1 MVRPERRTRGD
12 VLAAGAIALVMAV
25 LAAVIWWTSDARATE
40 SRPAA
45 VAAKPLTAAKTVPD
59 AVRQLWAAPSPR
71 TAVPVVAGGSV
82 VTGDGRTVTGHDP
95 VTGAA
100 IWTFARD
107 RELCG
112 VTWIYSNAV
121 AVYPD
126 VRGCGQVSTIDGAS
140 GRRGPTRSGYAD
152 KHIALSSNGT
162 EVLAAGPT
170 RLETWRSDMVRV
182 IGFGEVDAR
191 LKPAQQG
198 IGAGCAL
205 TSAAA
210 SPATVAVMRSCR
222 DEADLKLTLLKP
234 SEHDDEPD
242 VRDVPLPGAKADSGA
257 RVLAVSD
264 TSAAI
269 YLPNPRPRVVVY
281 DETGNE
287 VSTGDLTAPPTPEAL
302 QNRAVSP
309 AGGLITWWT
318 GHDLVVFDAAPLAY
332 RYTIPGGRE
341 ALLGPAT
348 MMANELLIP
357 VAGGLAVYEAS
368 AGTLQRVI
376 AVDRP
381 AASGP
386 AGPVVPAVAGTTVL
400 EQRGDTV
407 VALG

>member
-12 VLAAGAIALVMAV
+12 VLAAGAIALVVAV
-25 LAAVIWWTSDARATE
+25 VAAVIWWTSDARATE

-45 VAAKPLTAAKTVPD
+45 VAAKPVTAAKAVP
-59 AVRQLWAAPSPR
+59 AALRQLWTAPSPR
-71 TAVPVVAGGSV
+71 TSVPVVAGGSV
-82 VTGDGRTVTGHDP
+82 VTGAGRTVTGHDP

-112 VTWIYSNAV
+112 VTWIYSHAV

-126 VRGCGQVSTIDGAS
+126 VRGCGQVSTIDGAT

-152 KHIALSSNGT
+152 NHITLSSNGT
-162 EVLAAGPT
+162 EVLSAGAT

-191 LKPAQQG
+191 VKPPQKG

-205 TSAAA
+205 RSAAA
-210 SPATVAVMRSCR
+210 SPATVAVMQSCR
-222 DEADLKLTLLKP
+222 DQAELKLTLLKP
-234 SEHDDEPD
+234 SDQDDEPE
-242 VRDVPLPGAKADSGA
+242 VRDVPLPGTAADSGA

-269 YLPNPRPRVVVY
+269 YLPGPRPRVVVY

-302 QNRAVSP
+302 QNPAVSP

-318 GHDLVVFDAAPLAY
+318 GHDLVVFDATPLAY
-332 RYTIPGGRE
+332 RYTIPGGPQV
-341 ALLGPAT
+341 LLGPAT
-348 MMANELLIP
+348 MMANRLLIP
-357 VAGGLAVYEAS
+357 VAGGLAVHEAS
-368 AGTLQRVI
+368 AGTLERVI
-376 AVDRP
+376 PVDRP
-381 AASGP
+381 AAPEP
-386 AGPVVPAVAGTTVL
+386 AEPVVPAVAGTTVL

>member
-1 MVRPERRTRGD
+1 MIRPERRTRGD
-12 VLAAGAIALVMAV
+12 VLAAGAIALVVAIT
-25 LAAVIWWTSDARATE
+25 AAVIWWTSDARATE

-45 VAAKPLTAAKTVPD
+45 VPAKALTAAKSVP
-59 AVRQLWAAPSPR
+59 AALRQLWTAPSPY
-71 TAVPVVAGGSV
+71 TTVPVVAGGSV
-82 VTGDGRTVTGHDP
+82 VTGAGRTVTGHNP
-95 VTGAA
+95 VSGEA

-112 VTWIYSNAV
+112 VTWIYSHAV

-126 VRGCGQVSTIDGAS
+126 GRGCGQVSTIDANT
-140 GRRGPTRSGYAD
+140 GRRGYTRSGYAD
-152 KHIALSSNGT
+152 NHVTLSSNGT
-162 EVLAAGPT
+162 EVLAAGDT

-191 LKPAQQG
+191 VKPPQKG
-198 IGAGCAL
+198 IGQGCAL
-205 TSAAA
+205 RSAAA
-210 SPATVAVMRSCR
+210 SPATVAVMQSCR
-222 DEADLKLTLLKP
+222 DQADLKLTLLKP
-234 SEHDDEPD
+234 SDQDDEPE
-242 VRDVPLPGAKADSGA
+242 VRDIPLPGTAADSGA

-269 YLPNPRPRVVVY
+269 YLPGPRPRVVIY

-287 VSTGDLTAPPTPEAL
+287 VSSTDLPAPPTPEAL
-302 QNRAVSP
+302 QNAAVSP

-318 GHDLVVFDAAPLAY
+318 GHDLVVFNATALAF
-332 RYTIPGGRE
+332 RYIIPGGPA

-357 VAGGLAVYEAS
+357 VVGGLAVYEAS
-368 AGTLQRVI
+368 AGAFERVI
-376 AVDRP
+376 AVDR
-381 AASGP
+381 AATP
-386 AGPVVPAVAGTTVL
+386 GPVVPAVAGKTVL